1 MSFQINDKMCSLVL
15 IIPMMSFLRCVY
27 LLVHHLERLHTGIVY
42 LEEIMIFVLKSRKL
56 VVSNSFGVFKK
67 VACVYRK
74 ISDR

>member
-15 IIPMMSFLRCVY
+15 IIPMMSFLRCIY
-27 LLVHHLERLHTGIVY
+27 LLVHHLEHLHTGIVY
-42 LEEIMIFVLKSRKL
+42 LEEIMISTKEQKTSSVQFFLG
-56 VVSNSFGVFKK
+56 FTI